1 MSVERALEVLGLTGT
16 PSQQEIRRAYLRKV
30 KEHPP
35 ERDREGFERIRQA
48 FEFLKS
54 GMGDAIPPRAA
65 PRAEPPATATPEI
78 AFPPSSFQPQLD
90 RVHEALDADDPVAGA
105 QAMIELYELPA
116 SESAPVAPPL
126 LCFQTFMALMARNR
140 FEVGRKLLAA
150 FERHAS
156 LNGLESGMAPE
167 VGARWALAREVAALS
182 PHEEAMTRAVAQ
194 SLGGGHIYTAAYAA
208 QDAYDRGVE
217 LERIMRQYAP
227 TIWTAL
233 APHLKTTR
241 AEVERATGFRFPRW
255 ALGLAM
261 VSALRFCNVFT
272 DTASDLDLAAPQ
284 TDQRAPAAR
293 LPEREDLTPSPA
305 SKLTFRERAQLEI
318 DGHWR
323 PIADLAEHGDCAGV
337 RDRWPQYAKA
347 AASPDVVNRPT
358 AAARRKLVLE
368 KCADLTDLFDEP

>member
-1 MSVERALEVLGLTGT
+1 MSVERALEVLGLAGT

-35 ERDREGFERIRQA
+35 ERDREGFERVRQA

-54 GMGDAIPPRAA
+54 GVGDAVLPSAA
-65 PRAEPPATATPEI
+65 PRAEPAATLTPEV
-78 AFPPSSFQPQLD
+78 AFPPSSFQPQID
-90 RVHEALDADDPVAGA
+90 RVHEALGADDPVAGA
-105 QAMIELYELPA
+105 QAMIELYELAP

-150 FERHAS
+150 FEKHAAV
-156 LNGLESGMAPE
+156 NGLESGMAPE
-167 VGARWALAREVAALS
+167 VGARWTLAREVAALS

-227 TIWTAL
+227 TIWSAL
-233 APHLKTTR
+233 TPHLKTTR

-255 ALGLAM
+255 ALGLVM
-261 VSALRFCNVFT
+261 VSALRFCNIFT
-272 DTASDLDLAAPQ
+272 DTASDLNHALPQ
-284 TDQRAPAAR
+284 TDQRAPAAPP
-293 LPEREDLTPSPA
+293 PEREDLTPSPA
-305 SKLTFRERAQLEI
+305 SKLTFRERAQLET
-318 DGHWR
+318 DEHWR
-323 PIADLAEHGDCAGV
+323 PIADMAEHGDCAGV

-347 AASPDVVNRPT
+347 AGPDVVNRPT
-358 AAARRKLVLE
+358 AAARKKLVLE
-368 KCADLTDLFDEP
+368 KCNDLTDLLDTPP